1 MLYGRATKSFS
12 GDDETDAVVL
22 VAVAAAAAAGVGSFV
37 ILRRADAF
45 LLRAPLRRS

>member
-22 VAVAAAAAAGVGSFV
+22 VAVAAAAGVGSFCDSSPS
-37 ILRRADAF
+37 RCFSTASAF
-45 LLRAPLRRS
+45 ETFVM